1 MSQVAHHPFAS
12 AAAASLLVFL
22 VFVPA
27 AQAECPRP
35 MNDCGITIPLPPS
48 SGRGNSIELAV
59 GVYNLVANTSLGAGG
74 DEASKGDTGGVT
86 LRVYSKSQSAAPVT
100 ITIDIAGAVGVNWTR
115 IEGQTNDT
123 RTFRFAFDPATGLEP
138 TGTFPFE
145 VDGSGDTIVLPV
157 RFAVQESAGPLQER
171 AGFLTMDVDQDGGS
185 SWMSAWLVPSLA
197 GLVVGALLSFAL
209 LRRKTR

>member
-1 MSQVAHHPFAS
+1 MSFLFAP
-12 AAAASLLVFL
+12 V
-22 VFVPA
+22 

-35 MNDCGITIPLPPS
+35 LNDCGVNVPLPPS

-59 GVYNLVANTSLGAGG
+59 GVYNLVANTSLDSGAG
-74 DEASKGDTGGVT
+74 EASKGDEGSVT

-100 ITIDIAGAVGVNWTR
+100 ITIDIAGAVGVDWTR

-145 VDGSGDTIVLPV
+145 VDGSGDTIVFPV
-157 RFAVQESAGPLQER
+157 RFDVQESGGPMQER
-171 AGFLTMDVDQDGGS
+171 SGFLTMDVDPASGTSMS
-185 SWMSAWLVPSLA
+185 SWIVPSLA
-197 GLVVGALLSFAL
+197 GLVVGALLSFVL
-209 LRRKTR
+209 LRRKNR